1 MLLAI
6 DTSTSYASIA
16 LVTSR
21 QAVAELNWAVGQRH
35 STELLQRLDALL
47 AAHNIAPNQLERIA
61 VALGPGSFNG
71 VRVALATA
79 KSLAFALGIPLHGVP
94 TLDAIAWG
102 QHLAAG
108 PVWAILEAGRGQ
120 LYAARYPA
128 PTSSAEGWAP
138 EDGYLLLTPDE
149 LAKRMEVAAIVC
161 GEWRPETRVALEGR
175 VAPGVLFASPLE
187 IRRATWLAELALAR
201 AARGLYDEPA
211 SLEPLYLRRP
221 AITTSKRTQFQ
232 HNESQGDRPEGAAPG
247 GEGAARAL
255 RR

>member
-16 LVTSR
+16 LVGSGQT
-21 QAVAELNWAVGQRH
+21 VAELNWAVGQRH
-35 STELLQRLDALL
+35 STELLPRLDALL
-47 AAHNIAPNQLERIA
+47 AAHGIAQHQLERIA

-79 KSLAFALGIPLHGVP
+79 KSLAFALGVPLHGVP
-94 TLDAIAWG
+94 TLDVIAWG

-108 PVWAILEAGRGQ
+108 PVWALLEAGRGQ
-120 LYAARYPA
+120 LYAARYA
-128 PTSSAEGWAP
+128 TPTASAEGWAP
-138 EDGYLLLTPDE
+138 EDGYLLLTSDE
-149 LAKRMEVAAIVC
+149 LAERVGVAAAMC
-161 GEWRPETRVALEGR
+161 GEWRPETRATLETR
-175 VAPGVLFASPLE
+175 LSPGVLFASPLE
-187 IRRATWLAELALAR
+187 TRRAAWLAELALAR

-221 AITTSKRTQFQ
+221 AITTSKRVRFQ
-232 HNESQGDRPEGAAPG
+232 QNSSQGDRPEEAAPG
-247 GEGAARAL
+247 GEGGSSAL

>member
-6 DTSTSYASIA
+6 DTSTSNASIA
-16 LVTSR
+16 LVASEQTI
-21 QAVAELNWAVGQRH
+21 AELNWAVGQRH
-35 STELLQRLDALL
+35 SIELLQRLDALL
-47 AAHNIAPNQLERIA
+47 AAHNIAQGRIERIA

-79 KSLAFALGIPLHGVP
+79 KSLAFALGVPLHGVP
-94 TLDAIAWG
+94 TLDVIAWG
-102 QHLAAG
+102 QRLSAG

-120 LYAARYPA
+120 LYAACYPA
-128 PTSSAEGWAP
+128 PASSAAGWAP
-138 EDGYLLLTPDE
+138 EDGYQIVTPDE
-149 LAKRMEVAAIVC
+149 LAERIGVAAVIC
-161 GEWRPETRVALEGR
+161 GEWRPETRARLEGSA
-175 VAPGVLFASPLE
+175 APGMLFASPLE

-221 AITTSKRTQFQ
+221 AITTSKRARFQ
-232 HNESQGDRPEGAAPG
+232 QSGGQDDRPEEPAPE

>member
-1 MLLAI
+1 
-6 DTSTSYASIA
+6 
-16 LVTSR
+16 
-21 QAVAELNWAVGQRH
+21 WAVGQRH

-47 AAHNIAPNQLERIA
+47 TTHNIAPDQLERIA

-79 KSLAFALGIPLHGVP
+79 KSLAFALGAPLHGVP
-94 TLDAIAWG
+94 TLDVIAWG

-120 LYAARYPA
+120 LYAAHYPT
-128 PTSSAEGWAP
+128 PLSSAEGWAP

-149 LAKRMEVAAIVC
+149 LAERMGGAAIVC
-161 GEWRPETRVALEGR
+161 GESRPETRAVLEAR
-175 VAPGVLFASPLE
+175 VAPGVLFASSFE
-187 IRRATWLAELALAR
+187 IRRASWLAELALAR

-221 AITTSKRTQFQ
+221 AITTSKRSQSQ
-232 HNESQGDRPEGAAPG
+232 QNESQDDRPEEAAPG
-247 GEGAARAL
+247 GEGAVRAL